1 MRTLRA
7 TAAVGLLAALLAVSA
22 GCGGGPRV
30 AEPPVGCYTLRVRL
44 TTTAEAARA
53 KIEGGPEVLSLSVLE
68 RGGEAIKAGA
78 NADSAWV
85 RREAGE
91 AGQREGSVTV
101 EYLLATGSV
110 AGLSITGEQRAGGT
124 TTIEAADVTGGAE
137 ARKESLSLGEGS
149 QAASR
154 PIGALFTGVRPK
166 TVARERP
173 VEGTPALAFYYP
185 WYGSQDDWSSEILS
199 DRPAQPYVSDDEA
212 AILRQI
218 EQAQGAGLD
227 GFISSWW
234 GPGTYTDENLALLLD
249 VASREGFR
257 VAVNFE
263 TLADKDAEGKDSPI
277 EEARIS
283 KWLEYL
289 LVTYAD
295 HPAMMEVDGKPLV
308 FLWASDAVELEAW
321 RRVLGG
327 LERRGHDATFIGMVG
342 AGGPPAGSLDVFDG
356 LHVYNPLGLTG
367 NTGDIGMLTAEYA
380 ETGSV
385 VRYYGNLAGGGPRIW
400 APTAMPGYDDDLIP
414 DREGIVIPRDDG
426 AYYRSCLQAAIDS
439 EPDILLVTSWNEW
452 WEHTYIEPSEKYG
465 DTFLEMTLEM
475 TGSWRI

>member
-7 TAAVGLLAALLAVSA
+7 TVAVGLLAALLAVSA
-22 GCGGGPRV
+22 GCGGGPTS
-30 AEPPVGCYTLRVRL
+30 AEPPVRCFVLEVRL

-53 KIEGGPEVLSLSVLE
+53 KIEGGPGVLSLRVLD
-68 RGGEAIKAGA
+68 RGGGVTRAGA
-78 NADSAWV
+78 NADSLWA
-85 RREAGE
+85 RREAGGE
-91 AGQREGSVTV
+91 DDAAASVTV
-101 EYLLATGSV
+101 EYLLGVGSCD
-110 AGLSITGEQRAGGT
+110 GLAITGEQRAGGT

-137 ARKESLSLGEGS
+137 ARVESLSLGEGS
-149 QAASR
+149 QATSR
-154 PIGALFTGVRPK
+154 PIGALFAGVSPK

-173 VEGTPALAFYYP
+173 VEGTPALAFHYP
-185 WYGSQDDWSSEILS
+185 WYGSQDDWSNEILS

-212 AILRQI
+212 AIRRQI
-218 EQAQGAGLD
+218 EQAKGAGLD

-234 GPGTYTDENLALLLD
+234 GPGTYTDENLALLLE
-249 VASREGFR
+249 VASEEGFR

-263 TLADKDAEGKDSPI
+263 TLADKDEQGKDAPI

-289 LVTYAD
+289 LVSYGD
-295 HPAMMEVDGKPLV
+295 HPAMMEVEGKPLV

-327 LERRGHDATFIGMVG
+327 LERRGHDASFIGMVG

-367 NTGDIGMLTAEYA
+367 NTGDVGMLKAEYA
-380 ETGSV
+380 ETGST
-385 VRYYGNLAGGGPRIW
+385 VRYYNTLAGGRPRIW

-414 DREGIVIPRDDG
+414 DREGIVVPRDDG

-452 WEHTYIEPSEKYG
+452 WEHTYIEPSQRY
-465 DTFLEMTLEM
+465 DDRFLELTAE
-475 TGSWRI
+475 GVGDWRD